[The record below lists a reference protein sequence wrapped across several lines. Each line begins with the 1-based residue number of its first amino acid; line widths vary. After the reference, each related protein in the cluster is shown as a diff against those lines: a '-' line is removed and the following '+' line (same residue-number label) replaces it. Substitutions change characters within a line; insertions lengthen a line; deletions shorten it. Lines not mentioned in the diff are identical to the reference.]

1 MKIRFLIISI
11 ISTSFI
17 FSSNYNESIFSV
29 FSSTRN
35 ITLGGVHLTSN
46 NISSIFDAPLTL
58 DPKYDNQN
66 IIYLS
71 YDNKYDNLIDIFHL
85 SYCLY
90 SSNKIILGIGLV
102 NRTVNNNYNTTDS
115 WEDNGDGIPQEGEI
129 NHNLIYNYKDQ
140 EVGLL
145 ISYNKILNSSILGI
159 NFKPVYHSIDNISS
173 SGLSLDVKYLKIRKK
188 GNFSIGI
195 NNLGS
200 FKKWENGTTEQ
211 FDPFFYANFEFILD
225 NILLSL
231 ESNSSQNLVAGL
243 EYKIDDLLSLRLGS
257 NNNYFSLGF
266 GYGGN
271 FIDIDYAYIK
281 NYNSIFPISHKIS
294 FLFELN

>member
-11 ISTSFI
+11 ISTSFV

-102 NRTVNNNYNTTDS
+102 NRHGSVTGQPTEISNVKVYNNKQGKS
-115 WEDNGDGIPQEGEI
+115 E
-129 NHNLIYNYKDQ
+129 
-140 EVGLL
+140 
-145 ISYNKILNSSILGI
+145 
-159 NFKPVYHSIDNISS
+159 
-173 SGLSLDVKYLKIRKK
+173 KK
-188 GNFSIGI
+188 SC
-195 NNLGS
+195 
-200 FKKWENGTTEQ
+200 
-211 FDPFFYANFEFILD
+211 
-225 NILLSL
+225 
-231 ESNSSQNLVAGL
+231 
-243 EYKIDDLLSLRLGS
+243 
-257 NNNYFSLGF
+257 
-266 GYGGN
+266 
-271 FIDIDYAYIK
+271 
-281 NYNSIFPISHKIS
+281 
-294 FLFELN
+294 